1 MDKKILTVVAL
12 VLVAV
17 TAVFMCTSC
26 AKKEEAKVTI
36 NVKVVNQ
43 TSEAIKTIRLEET
56 IGKKDSWSAGSVPAN
71 GEAAISINTATEN
84 GAPNVVATI
93 TTQSGLVYQTVIN
106 TKGDKTITVKADING
121 GIVTEVTEK

>member
-1 MDKKILTVVAL
+1 MNRKILTVVAL

-43 TSEAIKTIRLEET
+43 TSEAIKTIKLEET

-106 TKGDKTITVKADING
+106 TKGDKIITVKADANG